1 MTLSVAAAALAA
13 AAVLAA
19 TLAGTASADVL
30 GHKPTHTDRAPSDVP
45 NAAAISVRIW
55 VPGLDEGYVPQGLTF
70 IDGAIYLS
78 AYRSED
84 PKQGRGPCRIY
95 RVDPGGGGVTG
106 FLDLP
111 PDCGHAGGLARGPP
125 GQLWVADT
133 RALFEIGLDRRNDGK
148 IGHVAG
154 SIRLGGDLK
163 GSFAAATADALWLGT
178 YSREPGARLY
188 KVPFEKLAGARS
200 IGEQEAAAAVALPT
214 EAQGA
219 AFDAAGRLW
228 ITRSG
233 SGFGE
238 LLTLDPET
246 GAVLQRVVMPAGLE
260 DISFDPEGG
269 LWAVSEAGS
278 KRWLG
283 WTTFFPVIFRLQPG
297 LLGQIAPS
305 RAIQSH
311 P

>member
-1 MTLSVAAAALAA
+1 MRWVALSVAAAAVAA
-13 AAVLAA
+13 A
-19 TLAGTASADVL
+19 LAGTASADVL
-30 GHKPTHTDRAPSDVP
+30 GQKPTYADRALSDVP
-45 NAAAISVRIW
+45 NAAAIVVRIW
-55 VPGLDEGYVPQGLTF
+55 APGLDEGYVPQGLTL

-84 PKQGRGPCRIY
+84 PKQDRGPCRLY
-95 RVDPGGGGVTG
+95 RVDPGGGVTG
-106 FLDLP
+106 VLDLP
-111 PDCGHAGGLARGPP
+111 PDCGHAGGLARGRP

-133 RALFEIGLDRRNDGK
+133 RAVFEIGLDRWNDAT
-148 IGHVAG
+148 IGQVAR
-154 SIRLGGDLK
+154 SIRLTGDLK
-163 GSFAAATADALWLGT
+163 GSFAAATPDALWLGT
-178 YSREPGARLY
+178 YSKAPGARLY
-188 KVPFEKLAGARS
+188 KVPFEKLTGTHSLSER
-200 IGEQEAAAAVALPT
+200 EAAAAVVLPT

-238 LLTLDPET
+238 LLTLDRET
-246 GAVLQRVVMPAGLE
+246 GAVLQRAVMPAGLE
-260 DISFDPEGG
+260 DISFDPEGA

-283 WTTFFPVIFRLQPG
+283 WTTFFPLIFRLQPA
-297 LLGQIAPS
+297 LLGQISPP
-305 RAIQSH
+305 RGIQSR

>member
-1 MTLSVAAAALAA
+1 MRWVILSVAAVALAA
-13 AAVLAA
+13 AW
-19 TLAGTASADVL
+19 AGTASADVL
-30 GHKPTHTDRAPSDVP
+30 GHKPTYADRALSDVP
-45 NAAAISVRIW
+45 SAAAISVRIW

-70 IDGAIYLS
+70 VDGAIYLG

-95 RVDPGGGGVTG
+95 RVDPGSGGVTG
-106 FLDLP
+106 VLDLP
-111 PDCGHAGGLARGPP
+111 PDCGHAGGLAGGRP

-133 RALFEIGLDRRNDGK
+133 RAVFEIGLDRRDGGT
-148 IGHVAG
+148 IGHVVR
-154 SIRLGGDLK
+154 SVRLTGDLK

-178 YSREPGARLY
+178 YSKEPGARLY
-188 KVPFEKLAGARS
+188 KVPFERLTGTRPLS
-200 IGEQEAAAAVALPT
+200 EQEAAAAVALPT

-233 SGFGE
+233 PGFGE

-246 GAVLQRVVMPAGLE
+246 GAVLQRVAMPAGVE

-297 LLGQIAPS
+297 LLSQIAPPGG
-305 RAIQSH
+305 IQSR

>member
-1 MTLSVAAAALAA
+1 MRWVALSVAAAAFAA
-13 AAVLAA
+13 A
-19 TLAGTASADVL
+19 LAGTASADVL
-30 GHKPTHTDRAPSDVP
+30 GHKPTYADRALSAVP

-55 VPGLDEGYVPQGLTF
+55 VPGLDEGYVPQGLAF

-84 PKQGRGPCRIY
+84 PKQGRGPCRVY
-95 RVDPGGGGVTG
+95 RVNPDSGGVTG
-106 FLDLP
+106 VLDLP
-111 PDCGHAGGLARGPP
+111 PDCGHAGGLAGGRP

-133 RALFEIGLDRRNDGK
+133 RAVFEVGLDRRDDGTL
-148 IGHVAG
+148 GHVAR
-154 SIRLGGDLK
+154 SIRLAGDLK

-178 YSREPGARLY
+178 YSKESGARLY
-188 KVPFEKLAGARS
+188 KVPFEKLSGARS
-200 IGEQEAAAAVALPT
+200 ISEQEAAAAVALPT

-246 GAVLQRVVMPAGLE
+246 GAVLQRVAMPAGVE
-260 DISFDPEGG
+260 DIGFDRDGG

-283 WTTFFPVIFRLQPG
+283 WTTFFPVIFRLQPAM
-297 LLGQIAPS
+297 LGEIASPRS
-305 RAIQSH
+305 IQSR